1 MAKALESTIEVIK
14 LLVNWFRL
22 KKIPLFLLF
31 IKNEAK
37 TNKVVVV
44 ELTYEKVQEMLNYL
58 SKRQKADPVSGIE
71 IVLNKDSTINK
82 VLIQNE
88 PLSENRTYYV
98 ATSDYLADLG
108 DNMNFFSDPVS
119 ITDLDYLIRAQM
131 IDYFK
136 KVDTLAPEIDN
147 RFIKLR

>member
-1 MAKALESTIEVIK
+1 NVTAGTAYEVMP
-14 LLVNWFRL
+14 F
-22 KKIPLFLLF
+22 
-31 IKNEAK
+31 E
-37 TNKVVVV
+37 NKVVVV
-44 ELTYEKVQEMLNYL
+44 ELSYKKIQEMLDYL

-88 PLSENRTYYV
+88 PLDENRTYYV

-108 DNMNFFSDPVS
+108 DNMYFFSEPVS
-119 ITDLDYLIRAQM
+119 ITDLDYLIRNQM

-136 KVDTLAPEIDN
+136 KVDTLNPEIDK
-147 RFIKLR
+147 RFIKLQ